1 MSEKERIEGEMNTA
15 ELRSALVPGTTN
27 ELITSAIEAYDPITL
42 QEMDDVKLLDRTE
55 VKYFF
60 SAQKLPTVLQTIA
73 SDYRVLDINGIR
85 LNNYDTLYFDT
96 DDFSMYLTHQC
107 GRSNRYKIR
116 YRKYVDSNLSF
127 FEIKFKNNKGRTIK
141 ERIKQSDIATA
152 ISGNAADFL
161 AEKTPF
167 SATDLVPKVWNNYS
181 RMTLVNRYSKER
193 LTIDLN
199 LNFRNGLLTADVPN
213 LVIAELKQEKAT
225 ASPFMKVMKDM
236 GIKEGS
242 ISKYCY
248 GVIYLNEGIKK
259 NNFKPNLLTIKK
271 ISYGK
276 A

>member
-1 MSEKERIEGEMNTA
+1 MSTIITDVTEP
-15 ELRSALVPGTTN
+15 ALAPTSMKSI
-27 ELITSAIEAYDPITL
+27 ITSALDIYEPITL
-42 QEMDDVKLLDRTE
+42 QEMDGVKLLDRTE

-60 SAQKLPTVLQTIA
+60 NAQKLPEILQKIA
-73 SDYRVLDINGIR
+73 SEYRVLDINGVKM
-85 LNNYDTLYFDT
+85 NFYETLYFDT
-96 DDFSMYLTHQC
+96 ENFGMYLTHQS

-116 YRKYVDSNLSF
+116 YRKYVESNLSF

-141 ERIKQSDIATA
+141 ERIKQSDIATT
-152 ISGNAADFL
+152 ISGKAADFL
-161 AEKTPF
+161 MEKTPY
-167 SATDLVPKVWNNYS
+167 SSTELVPKVWNNYS

-193 LTIDLN
+193 LTIDVN
-199 LNFRNGLLTADVPN
+199 LTFRNGLINVDVPN
-213 LVIAELKQEKAT
+213 LAIAELKQEKAIG
-225 ASPFMKVMKDM
+225 SPFMKVMKEM

>member
-1 MSEKERIEGEMNTA
+1 MSTITLAPEIE
-15 ELRSALVPGTTN
+15 PGIIMRPTIHSVIDT
-27 ELITSAIEAYDPITL
+27 YDPITL

-60 SAQKLPTVLQTIA
+60 SAKRLPEVLQIIA
-73 SDYRVLDINGIR
+73 SNYRVLDINGVR
-85 LNNYDTLYFDT
+85 LNNYETLYFDT
-96 DDFSMYLTHQC
+96 EDFQMYLTHQS

-116 YRKYVDSNLSF
+116 FRKYVDSNLCF

-141 ERIKQSDIATA
+141 ERIKQSEIPSFIYD
-152 ISGNAADFL
+152 NDKAAKFL
-161 AEKTPF
+161 SEKTPYT
-167 SATDLVPKVWNNYS
+167 ATQLVPKVWNNYS

-193 LTIDLN
+193 LTIDVN
-199 LNFRNGLLTADVPN
+199 LGFRNGLLTADVPN

-271 ISYGK
+271 ISNGK

>member
-1 MSEKERIEGEMNTA
+1 MIAAAQPPLA
-15 ELRSALVPGTTN
+15 ESTPDNGIQGSLQ
-27 ELITSAIEAYDPITL
+27 IFDPITL

-60 SAQKLPTVLQTIA
+60 SAKMLPQVLQQIA

-85 LNNYDTLYFDT
+85 LNNYETLYFDT
-96 DDFSMYLTHQC
+96 ENFGMYLTHQS

-116 YRKYVDSNLSF
+116 FRKYVDSNLCF
-127 FEIKFKNNKGRTIK
+127 FEIKFKNNKGRTVK
-141 ERIKQSDIATA
+141 ERIKQKEIPTLIHS
-152 ISGNAADFL
+152 NAADFL
-161 AEKTPF
+161 MEKTPF
-167 SATDLVPKVWNNYS
+167 HPSQLVPKVWNNYS
-181 RMTLVNRYSKER
+181 RMTLVNRFSKER
-193 LTIDLN
+193 LTIDVN
-199 LNFRNGLLTADVPN
+199 LEFRNDILRVDVPN
-213 LVIAELKQEKAT
+213 LVIAELKQEKSK

-271 ISYGK
+271 ISHGK

>member
-1 MSEKERIEGEMNTA
+1 MDIITIEPVKAPE
-15 ELRSALVPGTTN
+15 TTQTVIN
-27 ELITSAIEAYDPITL
+27 STLGIFDPITL

-60 SAQKLPTVLQTIA
+60 SAQKLPSVLQQIA
-73 SDYRVLDINGIR
+73 SDYRVLEINGVR
-85 LNNYDTLYFDT
+85 VNNYETLYFDT
-96 DDFSMYLTHQC
+96 TDFRMYLTHQS

-141 ERIKQSDIATA
+141 ERIKQKDIATA
-152 ISGNAADFL
+152 ITDKASDFL
-161 AEKTPF
+161 QEKTPY
-167 SATDLVPKVWNNYS
+167 TPLILEPKVWNNYS
-181 RMTLVNRYSKER
+181 RMTLVNKYSKER
-193 LTIDLN
+193 LTIDVN
-199 LNFRNGLLTADVPN
+199 LAFRNDLVAVDVPN
-213 LVIAELKQEKAT
+213 LVIAELKQEKSK

-276 A
+276 T

>member
-1 MSEKERIEGEMNTA
+1 MET
-15 ELRSALVPGTTN
+15 
-27 ELITSAIEAYDPITL
+27 ITSEPGLMTGNTTGTIITSTLEEFDPITL

-60 SAQKLPTVLQTIA
+60 SAQKIPAILRQIMPY
-73 SDYRVLDINGIR
+73 YRVLDINGVK
-85 LNNYDTLYFDT
+85 LNSYETLYFDT
-96 DDFSMYLTHQC
+96 HDFSMYLTHQA

-116 YRKYVDSNLSF
+116 FRKYVESNLCF

-141 ERIKQSDIATA
+141 ERIKHPGIPDSIADK
-152 ISGNAADFL
+152 AADFL

-167 SATDLVPKVWNNYS
+167 TSTMLVPKVWNNYC

-193 LTIDLN
+193 LTIDVN
-199 LNFRNGLLTADVPN
+199 LGFRDDAKSVDVPN
-213 LVIAELKQEKAT
+213 LVIAELKQEKSK
-225 ASPFMKVMKDM
+225 ASPFMKVMKEM

-276 A
+276 D

>member
-1 MSEKERIEGEMNTA
+1 MSTITLA
-15 ELRSALVPGTTN
+15 PGT
-27 ELITSAIEAYDPITL
+27 EPGLIMSPTISSVIEAYEPITL

-55 VKYFF
+55 MKYFF
-60 SAQKLPTVLQTIA
+60 SAKKLPEVLQIIA
-73 SDYRVLDINGIR
+73 SNYRVLDINGVR
-85 LNNYDTLYFDT
+85 LNNYETLYFDT
-96 DDFSMYLTHQC
+96 EDFQMYFTHQA

-127 FEIKFKNNKGRTIK
+127 FEVKFKNNKGRTIK
-141 ERIKQSDIATA
+141 ERIKQSDISTS
-152 ISGNAADFL
+152 ITDKAAAFL
-161 AEKTPF
+161 SAKTPYT
-167 SATDLVPKVWNNYS
+167 SAQLVPKVWNNYS

-193 LTIDLN
+193 LTIDVN
-199 LNFRNGLLTADVPN
+199 LSFRNGHITANVPN
-213 LVIAELKQEKAT
+213 LVIAELKQEKCT